1 MNEGAFFQDL
11 AVLMTAAGIVSV
23 VFTRF
28 GWPKAIGY
36 ILAGI
41 VMSQHTWGGSFLKD
55 VSSTNVIGQLGVVF
69 LMLGMGLSFSARDMK
84 KIRGV
89 ALPCAFLDAGVMIWL
104 GYVVGTKCFGW
115 GDVPSLF
122 LGVAICDS
130 ATTLLAK
137 VIDEMGWSDRP
148 FAKYVLGTSVC
159 EDIICVG
166 AIAMATGFAKGQG
179 MSLMALGQSLGGLT
193 VFFLTVL
200 VLGIFFVPRLL
211 KSVAKRHDDESL
223 VLAILGCCFFVSYC
237 AYRLNY
243 SLALGAFLVGILG
256 STSVVRERLASLA
269 DPLKSMFSA
278 VFFVSIGLLVDPAK
292 LWQNL
297 PAILLV
303 SAVVVGGKLVNNL
316 VGSLLCGVNVKTS
329 VQNAFGLA
337 QIGEFAFMVAML
349 YAGLQ
354 EEAAAAAVEAGKPA
368 PADPASGFFA
378 IAIGAS
384 LLTTLLNPVMIRLS
398 DKVGD
403 WAEKNLPPH
412 LRKGLDTYWA
422 WLEKIKS
429 QKGSPAFAS
438 LKMAIIRFAVYAVL
452 MFGVY
457 SIAWYLQ
464 SAWFDYSKFSVLFNK
479 HKSVV
484 FFILANIFSIGILP
498 IALREAWTMGDLV
511 GELLTERGKS
521 RGLVAFRKTA
531 RLCVILL
538 AAAAFITL
546 WSVLNFLCLSEKSV
560 NMSPA
565 EKWIAFAVT
574 VVVAAVGWKYLINAG
589 RRAIQRFDEA
599 LTEEERREGL
609 AQTTAVALPQG
620 DDFHRFVL
628 TANSPAVGGTVVS
641 LNIRAKTGASI
652 VAVVRDGQV
661 FRNVGPDLEFKIG
674 DELVALGDA
683 HQTGAL
689 KDLLGVTA

>member
-1 MNEGAFFQDL
+1 MTESAFFQDL
-11 AVLMTAAGIVSV
+11 AVLMAAAGIVSV

-36 ILAGI
+36 ILAG
-41 VMSQHTWGGSFLKD
+41 VLMSPYTWGGSFLAD
-55 VSSTNVIGQLGVVF
+55 TSSTNTIGQLGVVF
-69 LMLGMGLSFSARDMK
+69 LMLGMGLTFSAKDMK

-89 ALPCAFLDAGVMIWL
+89 AIPCAILDAGVMIWL
-104 GYVVGTKCFGW
+104 GYLVGTTCFGW

-137 VIDEMGWSDRP
+137 VIGEMGWSNRP
-148 FAKYVLGTSVC
+148 FSKYVLGTSVC

-166 AIAMATGFAKGQG
+166 AIAMATGFSNGQG
-179 MSLMALGQSLGGLT
+179 MSLIAFGSSLGGLF

-200 VLGIFFVPRLL
+200 VLGFVLVPRLL

-223 VLAILGCCFFVSYC
+223 ILAVLGCCFFISWC
-237 AYRLNY
+237 AYKFDY

-256 STSVVRERLASLA
+256 SVSCVRERLVSLA
-269 DPLKSMFSA
+269 DPLKSMFSS
-278 VFFVSIGLLVDPAK
+278 VFFVSIGLLVNPVD

-303 SAVVVGGKLVNNL
+303 SAVVIIGKLVNNL

-329 VQNAFGLA
+329 IQNAFGLA

-354 EEAAAAAVEAGKPA
+354 KGETGAEG
-368 PADPASGFFA
+368 ASSFFP

-384 LLTTLLNPVMIRLS
+384 LLTTILNPFMIRLS
-398 DKVGD
+398 DPVGD
-403 WAEKNLPPH
+403 WAERKMPPH
-412 LRKGLDTYWA
+412 LRKALETYWA

-429 QKGSPAFAS
+429 QKGSPAFAA
-438 LKMAIIRFAVYAVL
+438 LKMSVIRFAVYAVL
-452 MFGVY
+452 VFGGY
-457 SIAWYLQ
+457 SIAWYLK
-464 SAWFDYSKFSVLFNK
+464 SFDYSRFWVWGNL
-479 HKSVV
+479 HKGVV
-484 FFILANIFSIGILP
+484 FFVLANLFSLVLLP
-498 IALREAWTMGDLV
+498 LARHEARTMGDLV
-511 GELLTERGKS
+511 GEMLAGRGES
-521 RGLVAFRKTA
+521 RGLVAFRKTVPG
-531 RLCVILL
+531 LVVLL
-538 AAAAFITL
+538 ACLVIGLLWLVMNITFLPNDAQTAYVKWGAFGITL
-546 WSVLNFLCLSEKSV
+546 
-560 NMSPA
+560 
-565 EKWIAFAVT
+565 
-574 VVVAAVGWKYLINAG
+574 VVAAVGSKYIVNAG
-589 RRAIQRFDEA
+589 RRAINNFNEA

-609 AQTTAVALPQG
+609 AQTTTVAPPSG
-620 DDFHRFVL
+620 DDVHRFVL
-628 TANSPAVGGTVVS
+628 TATSPAVGGTVVS

-652 VAVVRDGQV
+652 VAVIRDGQV
-661 FRNVGPDLEFKIG
+661 FRNVGPDVEFKIG

>member
-1 MNEGAFFQDL
+1 MSEGAFFQDL
-11 AVLMTAAGIVSV
+11 AVLMVAAGLVSV

-41 VMSQHTWGGSFLKD
+41 VMSPYTWGGSFLRD

-69 LMLGMGLSFSARDMK
+69 LMFGMGLSFSAKDMK

-89 ALPCAFLDAGVMIWL
+89 ALPCALLDAGVMIWL
-104 GYVVGTKCFGW
+104 GYMVGTKCFGW

-148 FAKYVLGTSVC
+148 FSKYVLGTSVC

-179 MSLMALGQSLGGLT
+179 MSLAAFGTSLGGLF
-193 VFFLTVL
+193 VFFLTAL
-200 VLGIFFVPRLL
+200 VLGFVLVPRLL
-211 KSVAKRHDDESL
+211 KSVAKRNDDESL
-223 VLAILGCCFFVSYC
+223 ILAILGCCFGVSYF
-237 AYRLNY
+237 AYRLDY
-243 SLALGAFLVGILG
+243 SLALGAFLVGVLG
-256 STSVVRERLASLA
+256 SVSCVRERLTSLA
-269 DPLKSMFSA
+269 DPLKSMFSS
-278 VFFVSIGLLVDPAK
+278 VFFVSIGLLVDPAA
-292 LWQNL
+292 LWHNL
-297 PAILLV
+297 PEILLV
-303 SAVVVGGKLVNNL
+303 ACVVVGGKLVNNL

-354 EEAAAAAVEAGKPA
+354 KESADAARAVGAVVPD
-368 PADPASGFFA
+368 DPASGFFA

-384 LLTTLLNPVMIRLS
+384 LLTTVLNPFMIRIS

-403 WAEKNLPPH
+403 WAEENLPPH
-412 LRKGLDTYWA
+412 LRKGLETYWA

-429 QKGSPAFAS
+429 QEGSPAFAS
-438 LKMAIIRFAVYAVL
+438 LRMSVIRFSVYAVL
-452 MFGVY
+452 MFGGY
-457 SIAWYLQ
+457 CIAWYLK
-464 SAWFDYSKFSVLFNK
+464 SDALDYTKFSGWFND
-479 HKSVV
+479 HKSIV
-484 FFILANIFSIGILP
+484 FFALANLFSIGLLP
-498 IALREAWTMGDLV
+498 IALREARTMGDLV
-511 GELLTERGKS
+511 GEMLAGRGDS

-546 WSVLNFLCLSEKSV
+546 WSALNVTLLPDD
-560 NMSPA
+560 PA
-565 EKWIAFAVT
+565 TRAVKWGAFAVT
-574 VVVAAVGWKYLINAG
+574 VVVAAVGWKYLINVG
-589 RRAIQRFDEA
+589 CRAIQRFNEA

-609 AQTTAVALPQG
+609 EQTTAVALPQG

-628 TANSPAVGGTVVS
+628 TADSPAVGGTVVS

-661 FRNVGPDLEFKIG
+661 FRNVGPDIEFKIG